1 MYPLGKYIYP
11 LGILPRRKVV
21 RSGTIIVWMTLPGVY
36 NTIISSGGSNR
47 CVSGVAESKILSDK
61 FQYLDISETTS
72 SRSGSITG
80 RTGRSIL
87 IEFKDPAKIG
97 TFGFQS
103 FFYQIEL
110 FCAHSTG
117 KDARTHTE
125 IFIVIISS
133 NVVII
138 VLVSEV
144 IICIGIVIDELLTIL
159 PVSLSGSRSVHA
171 TSGSHRYSH
180 STHTGV
186 KSVPII

>member
-1 MYPLGKYIYP
+1 MYPLGKYIYQ

-36 NTIISSGGSNR
+36 NTVISSGGSNR
-47 CVSGVAESKILSDK
+47 CVSGMTESKILSDK
-61 FQYLDISETTS
+61 FQYLDVSETTG

-80 RTGRSIL
+80 RTGRSII

-110 FCAHSTG
+110 FCAHPTG
-117 KDARTHTE
+117 KDAWTHTE

-133 NVVII
+133 NISVF
-138 VLVSEV
+138 
-144 IICIGIVIDELLTIL
+144 IL
-159 PVSLSGSRSVHA
+159 IA
-171 TSGSHRYSH
+171 
-180 STHTGV
+180 
-186 KSVPII
+186 